1 MDKGWTRTK
10 FVRIALPKIP
20 QIPRS
25 LFGRS
30 SQIGQKIWDMI
41 EKTLIGRPY
50 SMFKLN
56 KAPFSA
62 PLKISFKP
70 C

>member
-1 MDKGWTRTK
+1 MDKGCTRTK
-10 FVRIALPKIP
+10 FVRIALP

-30 SQIGQKIWDMI
+30 SQIEQKIWDMV

-50 SMFKLN
+50 SVFKQN